1 MGDDRKQN
9 EMEGALLF
17 DDEDE
22 GGDERGA
29 RDGDAGHPGDG
40 RAEEAMEFLSG
51 VLRRMGL
58 DARVTVREDAAR
70 VVLDVSGE
78 DAGRAIGKKG
88 MTLDALQFLANK
100 VVNRFPE
107 RRRYIIVDS
116 GDYRERHEQGLVSLA
131 KREAKRA
138 LDTGRIVTL
147 EPMSA
152 RDRRLIHLS
161 LSKLVGVSTKSNGEG
176 LGRRVQI
183 IPARQAAGG
192 NGAGGGGRRGERR
205 RGGGGRSEGGRGGPG
220 PSGGAPRRDDES

>member
-22 GGDERGA
+22 GHEHTRDEG
-29 RDGDAGHPGDG
+29 GGHPGDG

-58 DARVTVREDAAR
+58 DARVTVREDAQR

-100 VVNRFPE
+100 VVNRFPD

-116 GDYRERHEQGLVSLA
+116 GDYRERHDQGLVSLA

-147 EPMSA
+147 EPMPA

-161 LSKLVGVSTKSNGEG
+161 LAKVTGVSTKSNGEG
-176 LGRRVQI
+176 LGRRIQI
-183 IPARQAAGG
+183 IPARQTGG
-192 NGAGGGGRRGERR
+192 GGGGGGGGRRGDRR
-205 RGGGGRSEGGRGGPG
+205 RGGGGRGEGRGEGRGPGPG
-220 PSGGAPRRDDES
+220 PSSGN

>member
-1 MGDDRKQN
+1 VGDDRKQN

-22 GGDERGA
+22 GGGERGST
-29 RDGDAGHPGDG
+29 GHAGDG
-40 RAEEAMEFLSG
+40 KAEEAMEFLSG

-88 MTLDALQFLANK
+88 MTLDSLQFLANK
-100 VVNRFPE
+100 VVNRFPD
-107 RRRYIIVDS
+107 RRRYVIVDS
-116 GDYRERHEQGLVSLA
+116 GDYRERHDQGLVSMA

-138 LDTGRIVTL
+138 MDTGRIVTL
-147 EPMSA
+147 EPMPA

-161 LSKLVGVSTKSNGEG
+161 LAKLTGVSTKSNGEG
-176 LGRRVQI
+176 IGRRIQI
-183 IPARQAAGG
+183 IPAKQSGG
-192 NGAGGGGRRGERR
+192 GGGGGGGRRDRR
-205 RGGGGRSEGGRGGPG
+205 RGGGGGPREGRAPDG
-220 PSGGAPRRDDES
+220 PRRDDDVS

>member
-22 GGDERGA
+22 DGGERGE
-29 RDGDAGHPGDG
+29 AGHAGDG
-40 RAEEAMEFLSG
+40 KAEEAMEFLSG

-58 DARVTVREDAAR
+58 DARVTVREDSTR

-100 VVNRFPE
+100 VVNRFPD
-107 RRRYIIVDS
+107 RRRYVIVDS
-116 GDYRERHEQGLVSLA
+116 GDYRERHDQGLVNMA

-138 LDTGRIVTL
+138 IDTGRIVTL
-147 EPMSA
+147 EPMPA

-161 LSKLVGVSTKSNGEG
+161 LAKLPGVTTKSNGEG
-176 LGRRVQI
+176 LGRRIQI
-183 IPARQAAGG
+183 IPARTAGS
-192 NGAGGGGRRGERR
+192 GGGERGERGGRRR
-205 RGGGGRSEGGRGGPG
+205 RGGGGGGGGQREGQP
-220 PSGGAPRRDDES
+220 PRRDDDLS